1 MPGGKIVPSNLK
13 LGDDKMPSQLPP
25 FSLRIPE
32 ELLDKIRFIA
42 QKNLRSANK
51 EIEFALIK
59 YVSEYEKQHG
69 EIKVE

>member
-1 MPGGKIVPSNLK
+1 MPSSLYQE
-13 LGDDKMPSQLPP
+13 DDKMTSQLPP
-25 FSLRIPE
+25 FSLRISE
-32 ELLDKIRFIA
+32 ELMDKIRFIA

-59 YVSEYEKQHG
+59 YVVGYEKDNG

>member
-1 MPGGKIVPSNLK
+1 MT
-13 LGDDKMPSQLPP
+13 SQLPP
-25 FSLRIPE
+25 FSLRISE
-32 ELLDKIRFIA
+32 ELMDKIRFIA

-59 YVSEYEKQHG
+59 YVVGYEKDNG